1 MKSQLTRT
9 EDDLPYHSA
18 ISCKE
23 ETTVSASFVKHIFIT
38 RFPHKAFMTTYP
50 DNGHILVLDNGSRCA
65 FSIVVKYLFKT
76 KDVVTGNVSTLALG
90 TICNS
95 SLAYLHNGWLPW
107 QVDVFKYVF
116 PMAARLPKISSTLS
130 TTIGNQLYLACSY
143 LCPLTFS
150 QIKPTLIQCFVNCP
164 NWHPFYPSIVHS
176 IHIQYCWG
184 LDSNVSAL
192 GGYDEEMQMTVD
204 LCRKL
209 WVYHRNP
216 TGT

>member
-1 MKSQLTRT
+1 VYVQYSSQ
-9 EDDLPYHSA
+9 
-18 ISCKE
+18 ISVQNKRC
-23 ETTVSASFVKHIFIT
+23 S
-38 RFPHKAFMTTYP
+38 
-50 DNGHILVLDNGSRCA
+50 NGQGQY
-65 FSIVVKYLFKT
+65 FSSW
-76 KDVVTGNVSTLALG
+76 NN
-90 TICNS
+90 CNS

-107 QVDVFKYVF
+107 KVHVFKYVF

-130 TTIGNQLYLACSY
+130 TTIGNQIYLAFSY
-143 LCPLTFS
+143 LCPPTFS
-150 QIKPTLIQCFVNCP
+150 QIKPTLIQCFVNYP
-164 NWHPFYPSIVHS
+164 TWHPFYPSIVHS